1 MSEQIN
7 YVGYIQQLIRDEIIH
22 MNTHTAEIN
31 INLKSKYNISLDNKE
46 LQKWLNRIVRKKL
59 YGYKDIKHMKGF
71 HYNPN
76 PNKRK

>member
-46 LQKWLNRIVRKKL
+46 LQKWLNRIVRKNFM
-59 YGYKDIKHMKGF
+59 DIKIL
-71 HYNPN
+71 NI
-76 PNKRK
+76 